1 MYLHIY
7 IHIYY
12 YTYIYILLLYIL
24 LIHIDIFKLIY
35 IYAYITNTHTHIYKY
50 IYVYRYIY
58 IYIYIIKLCWFIY
71 ICTMHVYKCTVYDMA
86 TKQTCFDNGRA
97 PYPPEDS
104 PGPQYLEHDIHTG
117 NGNL

>member
-1 MYLHIY
+1 
-7 IHIYY
+7 
-12 YTYIYILLLYIL
+12 
-24 LIHIDIFKLIY
+24 
-35 IYAYITNTHTHIYKY
+35 
-50 IYVYRYIY
+50 
-58 IYIYIIKLCWFIY
+58 
-71 ICTMHVYKCTVYDMA
+71 MHVYKCTVNDMA